1 MKKIINTLLVTC
13 VMIMKF
19 NHYMQCFQKERISYD
34 GQTKWMHFS
43 IKDDDLLE
51 KYNAI
56 WDKAS
61 ADIKKEFDSEPVYNK
76 RFLKT
81 KIKAYGDEITDFFDK
96 DIPKVDYN
104 HTCLAV
110 ISLDFALKK
119 DETIIRKYFQ
129 KSINTLKKS

>member
-1 MKKIINTLLVTC
+1 
-13 VMIMKF
+13 
-19 NHYMQCFQKERISYD
+19 
-34 GQTKWMHFS
+34 MHFS

-81 KIKAYGDEITDFFDK
+81 KIKSYGDEITDFFDK

-110 ISLDFALKK
+110 IRLDFALKK

-129 KSINTLKKS
+129 KSRNALKKSWLDLLLMT

>member
-81 KIKAYGDEITDFFDK
+81 KIKSYGDEITDFFDK

-119 DETIIRKYFQ
+119 DETVIRKYFQ
-129 KSINTLKKS
+129 KRINTLTKS

>member
-1 MKKIINTLLVTC
+1 
-13 VMIMKF
+13 
-19 NHYMQCFQKERISYD
+19 MQCFQKERISYD

-81 KIKAYGDEITDFFDK
+81 KIKSYGDEITDFFDK

-119 DETIIRKYFQ
+119 DETVIRKYFQ
-129 KSINTLKKS
+129 KRINTLKKSWLDLLLMI

>member
-56 WDKAS
+56 WDKTS

-119 DETIIRKYFQ
+119 DETVIRKYFQ
-129 KSINTLKKS
+129 KRINTLKKS